1 MPETSIDN
9 PTRNPFKS
17 LADISGGLFFPIA
30 FLGRLPLAMT
40 VVGVLT
46 LVATVRDSYSL
57 AGLTSG
63 VVGLGSAAL
72 GPFVGASA
80 DKWGQRLV
88 MSVCAVVNTAFLL
101 VIVWLTYRGNGVPA
115 LLIAAFLTG
124 ASAPQV
130 GPLARA
136 RWLALIPKYLPGHRA
151 AKPLSAAMSYESMAD
166 ELVFVLGPVLVGVL
180 ASAISPGTP
189 VIVAAAIVFVF
200 VGWMALHRTAAEAHA
215 ESHRAASSAASGS
228 LLTIRVLLAPFGMA
242 AIGLFFGSTLT
253 ALTAFMGSFGQEP
266 KTGILYGAM
275 GVGSAIFALA
285 IAGLPERFEL
295 RTRWVSAAALPFIA
309 SLIYPWIGSIG
320 VMVPLLLLAGIGIG
334 PSLVTLFSIGSRVA
348 PAGKSTTVM
357 TMLSTGV
364 VIGQAVASTATGWVV
379 QTAGVRAG
387 FFTVIAAAGLLMA
400 LAALGLVVYRRGES
414 SVR

>member
-1 MPETSIDN
+1 MPETDLKS
-9 PTRNPFKS
+9 PPRNPFKS
-17 LADISGGLFFPIA
+17 LVDVSGAIFFPVA

-46 LVATVRDSYSL
+46 LVATIRDSYSL

-63 VVGLGSAAL
+63 VVGLGSAMV
-72 GPFVGASA
+72 GPFVGAAA
-80 DKWGQRLV
+80 DRWGQRLV

-101 VIVWLTYRGNGVPA
+101 AVVWLVYAGDGVI
-115 LLIAAFLTG
+115 LLLVAAYLTG

-180 ASAISPGTP
+180 ASAISPGAP
-189 VIVAAAIVFVF
+189 VVIAAAVVFVF
-200 VGWMALHRTAAEAHA
+200 VGWMALHPTAAATHA
-215 ESHRAASSAASGS
+215 ESRGGAGAGDGGK
-228 LLTIRVLLAPFGMA
+228 LLTLTVLLPVFGMA

-253 ALTAFMGSFGQEP
+253 ALTAFMGTFGEEP

-275 GVGSAIFALA
+275 GVGSAVCALA
-285 IAGLPERFEL
+285 VAAVPERFPL
-295 RTRWVSAAALPFIA
+295 RLRWLCAAALPLLA
-309 SLIYPWIGSIG
+309 SLLYPWVDGIGP
-320 VMVPLLLLAGIGIG
+320 MVPLLILAGTGIG
-334 PSLVTLFSIGSRVA
+334 PCLVTLFSIGSRVA
-348 PAGKSTTVM
+348 PRGKTTTVM

-364 VIGQAVASTATGWVV
+364 VIGQAASSTITGAVV
-379 QTAGVRAG
+379 QAYGHQVG
-387 FFTVIAAAGLLMA
+387 FFTVIVATALLA
-400 LAALGLVVYRRGES
+400 CLGVVAVVHYRPRP
-414 SVR
+414 R